1 MVQRFQFR
9 LEQVLSLRKQL
20 EDVKVRE
27 LAVAKKH
34 LLEIETAL
42 NKHVEKQEEFLKA
55 CVELEKNGMV
65 TAEQVMTYLEYK
77 EALLKEEKEFRKR
90 QNDWMLEVERRRRE
104 AVKAS
109 RQRQLLENLRDK
121 KKRVHAQEVQQE
133 EQKFLDEVS
142 SIAFARRER
151 AKKSV
156 SLS

>member
-121 KKRVHAQEVQQE
+121 KKRVHAQDVQQE